1 MAMSMLQELADSNQE
16 TSLAVTLRRKRFCH
30 FLDLVESCPPGRLR
44 ILDVGGTERYWETMG
59 FADSGHE
66 ITLLNLTEAETRH
79 PNILSVAGDASSMPQ
94 FDDNQFDIVF
104 SNSVIEHLRC
114 REKQQQMAAE
124 VRRLAK
130 KYLVQTPNYYFPI
143 EPHFLFPGFHFLP
156 VASRIWLLRHHSL
169 GSYPRVEDYQRAR
182 ELVSEIRLITEA
194 ELRAM
199 FPDATILHERIYGMT
214 KSLLAIRR

>member
-1 MAMSMLQELADSNQE
+1 MLQALADSNE
-16 TSLAVTLRRKRFCH
+16 ATSLAVALRRKRFRH

-44 ILDVGGTERYWETMG
+44 ILDVGGTERFWETMG

-66 ITLLNLTEAETRH
+66 ITLLNLTAVETRH
-79 PNILSVAGDASSMPQ
+79 PTIVSVAGDASAMPQ
-94 FDDNQFDIVF
+94 FDDNEFDIVF
-104 SNSVIEHLRC
+104 SNSVIEHLGSP
-114 REKQQQMAAE
+114 EKQQQMANE
-124 VRRLAK
+124 VRRLAR

-169 GSYPRVEDYQRAR
+169 GSYPRVEDYQQAYA
-182 ELVSEIRLITEA
+182 LVSEIRLVTET

-199 FPDATILHERIYGMT
+199 FPDATILHERLYGMT
-214 KSLLAIRR
+214 KSLLAVRR